1 MFSLSLSLSFHRR
14 WKGKQINRIQMVC
27 NRDFTHTHKHRI
39 QLELNLLCYLVD
51 VIYVLIIEF
60 CESLK

>member
-27 NRDFTHTHKHRI
+27 NRDTYKHLI